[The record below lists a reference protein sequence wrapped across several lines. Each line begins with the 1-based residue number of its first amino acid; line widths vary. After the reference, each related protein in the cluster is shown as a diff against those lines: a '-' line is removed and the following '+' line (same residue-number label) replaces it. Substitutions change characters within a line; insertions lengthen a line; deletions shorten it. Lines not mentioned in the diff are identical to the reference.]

1 MLAGVRALR
10 LRRDLRRVGPV
21 IEASSAAVA
30 VRTAEASAAAA
41 RLEAKQLRLR
51 EASDRLRADLDA
63 LSVLRAELDRAQADL
78 AVLRGKAP

>member
-1 MLAGVRALR
+1 VLVGARGLR

-21 IEASSAAVA
+21 VEASSAAIA
-30 VRTAEASAAAA
+30 VRTSEASAAVA

-78 AVLRGKAP
+78 TVLRGKAP

>member
-1 MLAGVRALR
+1 MLVGARGLR

-21 IEASSAAVA
+21 VEASSAAIA
-30 VRTAEASAAAA
+30 VRTSEASAAVA

-78 AVLRGKAP
+78 TVLRGKAP